1 MPSDLIVEC
10 ASNHG
15 GERPW
20 MSKLIE
26 SAAIV
31 GARYA
36 KFQSY
41 QTKHLRRDDPQYDW
55 LKHAELS
62 DADHEWLLKEC
73 AKCGVEFL
81 TTVYTADRVP
91 FLASLGLKAIKVGS
105 GESCERSV
113 LEAVGQAGLG
123 WVIYLSTG
131 LWTGADME
139 QALDLLAGRPV
150 TLLHTVSEYPTPAA
164 HANIGRMN
172 RLWEYTGWPTGYSD
186 HTEGYWAAITALANG
201 APVVEVHHSLPGAP
215 RRSTWDKNIG
225 ELSRIATYSRMVDAL
240 LNHGSLCR
248 PLGEERPYVG
258 RWQA

>member
-1 MPSDLIVEC
+1 MPADIIVEC

-26 SAAIV
+26 SAALV

-91 FLASLGLKAIKVGS
+91 FLAELGLNAIKVGS
-105 GESCERSV
+105 GEAGERSV
-113 LEAVGQAGLG
+113 LKAVAQHP
-123 WVIYLSTG
+123 WTIYLSTG
-131 LWTGADME
+131 LWTSDDMN
-139 QALDLLAGRPV
+139 QALDILAGRSV
-150 TLLHTVSEYPTPAA
+150 VLLHAVSEYPTPTG
-164 HANIGRMN
+164 HANLRRMDYL
-172 RLWEYTGWPTGYSD
+172 REWTGWPAGYSD
-186 HTEGYWAAITALANG
+186 HTEGYWAAITALACG

-215 RRSTWDKNIG
+215 RRNVWDKNIG
-225 ELSRIATYSRMVDAL
+225 ELARIATYSRMADAL
-240 LNHGSLCR
+240 MRSQ
-248 PLGEERPYVG
+248 PMFKQPGEERNYVG